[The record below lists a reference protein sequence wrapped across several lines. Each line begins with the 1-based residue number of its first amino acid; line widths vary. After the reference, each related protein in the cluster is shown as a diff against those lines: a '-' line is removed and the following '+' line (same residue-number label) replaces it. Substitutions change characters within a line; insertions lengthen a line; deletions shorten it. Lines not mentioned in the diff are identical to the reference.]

1 MTEQGNGPVSPGTL
15 VFDIRHLNLF
25 YGKHQALKDI
35 NMQVKRN
42 EITALIGPSGCG
54 KTTLLHILLGI
65 VKADSGTVK
74 GFSGKRFSAVFQEN
88 RLFEFLTAA
97 ENVEVVQRKPQ
108 NPEKIREILKEILP
122 EASLDQK
129 TGEFSGGMKRRAAIA
144 RAMLADSDV
153 IVMDEPLTGLDET
166 TRNQVISFILKY
178 RRDRTLLFST
188 HQEKEV
194 ELFHAEKILL
204 V

>member
-1 MTEQGNGPVSPGTL
+1 
-15 VFDIRHLNLF
+15 
-25 YGKHQALKDI
+25 
-35 NMQVKRN
+35 
-42 EITALIGPSGCG
+42 
-54 KTTLLHILLGI
+54 
-65 VKADSGTVK
+65 
-74 GFSGKRFSAVFQEN
+74 
-88 RLFEFLTAA
+88 
-97 ENVEVVQRKPQ
+97 
-108 NPEKIREILKEILP
+108 
-122 EASLDQK
+122 
-129 TGEFSGGMKRRAAIA
+129 
-144 RAMLADSDV
+144 MLADSDV